1 LLQLIRQVRLRTNF
15 RRQVQELLRLN
26 AFSTTDLQ
34 ESGRIDDAVL
44 LEMIEVSD

>member
-1 LLQLIRQVRLRTNF
+1 MRKNF

-34 ESGRIDDAVL
+34 GSGRIDNAVL
-44 LEMIEVSD
+44 FEMIEVSY